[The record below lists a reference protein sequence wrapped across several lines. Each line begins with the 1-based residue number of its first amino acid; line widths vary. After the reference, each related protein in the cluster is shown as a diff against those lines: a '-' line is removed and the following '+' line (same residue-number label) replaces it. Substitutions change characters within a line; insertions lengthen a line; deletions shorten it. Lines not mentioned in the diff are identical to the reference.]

1 MKPDSYT
8 YLSSTMIITIGASDV
23 AACIGLNPY
32 KSSDEVFTTVL
43 AKHCP
48 DKKIVT
54 KEAEAEAII
63 AKSAIGSSVL
73 SSIKETAG
81 RVAPAQLQSSV
92 KDGFIKMDK
101 EFTPEE
107 KKKVKAFIQS
117 KANTIQGTHFEK
129 GTAQS
134 VMASTECTHL
144 IEDHTLYRHTLMECD
159 GYTFQLVGKIDRL
172 NVEEDGSKTLIEIK
186 NRVNRLFY
194 KVKDY
199 ENIQVQCYLQLLDLE
214 RAKLIEHYK
223 KEDKLHTMVI
233 DRDRDMWASVIRPK
247 LVEFCHTLYA
257 AMVE

>member
-1 MKPDSYT
+1 
-8 YLSSTMIITIGASDV
+8 MIITIGSSDV

-32 KSSDEVFTTVL
+32 KRPEEVFTTLL

-54 KEAEAEAII
+54 KDAEAEALL
-63 AKSAIGSSVL
+63 AKTAMGSSIV
-73 SSIKETAG
+73 SCIKNTAG
-81 RVAPAQLQSSV
+81 RVAPELLQTSV
-92 KDGFIKMDK
+92 KEGLDK
-101 EFTPEE
+101 IELTELTPAE
-107 KKKVKAFIQS
+107 KKQVKDYIQS

-134 VMASTECTHL
+134 VELAESTQL
-144 IEDHTLYRHTLMECD
+144 MEDHTLYRHTLVEYK

-172 NVEEDGSKTLIEIK
+172 HVEEDGTKTLIEIK

-223 KEDKLHTMVI
+223 KEDTLNTLLIV
-233 DRDRDMWASVIRPK
+233 RDRDMWEGVIRPK
-247 LVEFCHTLYA
+247 LVEFYKTLYTA
-257 AMVE
+257 LVE

>member
-1 MKPDSYT
+1 
-8 YLSSTMIITIGASDV
+8 MIITIGASEV

-32 KSSDEVFTTVL
+32 KSSEEIFTNLL

-54 KEAEAEAII
+54 KDAEAEAII
-63 AKSAIGSSVL
+63 AKSAIGSSIL

-81 RVAPAQLQSSV
+81 RVAPEQLQTSV
-92 KDGFIKMDK
+92 KDGLNKIDKMDK
-101 EFTPEE
+101 EFTELTPTQ
-107 KKKVKAFIQS
+107 KKKVKDYIQS

-129 GTAQS
+129 GTAQTIMES
-134 VMASTECTHL
+134 AECTHL
-144 IEDHTLYRHTLMECD
+144 IEDHTCYRHTLLECD

-172 NVEEDGSKTLIEIK
+172 NVEEDGTKTLIEIK

-199 ENIQVQCYLQLLDLE
+199 ENIQVQCYLQLLNLE

-223 KEDKLHTMVI
+223 KKDALNTLLI
-233 DRDRDMWASVIRPK
+233 DRDRNMWEDVICPK
-247 LVEFCHTLYA
+247 LIEFCHRLYNA
-257 AMVE
+257 LVE

>member
-1 MKPDSYT
+1 
-8 YLSSTMIITIGASDV
+8 MIITIGASDV

-32 KSSDEVFTTVL
+32 KRPEEVLTTLL

-54 KEAEAEAII
+54 KDAEAEALI
-63 AKSAIGSSVL
+63 AKSEMGSSIL
-73 SSIKETAG
+73 LNIKETAG
-81 RVAPAQLQSSV
+81 RVAPERLQNTV
-92 KDGFIKMDK
+92 KDGLDK
-101 EFTPEE
+101 IELTDLTPVE
-107 KKKVKAFIQS
+107 KKKVKDYIQS

-134 VMASTECTHL
+134 VELAEFTQLT
-144 IEDHTLYRHTLMECD
+144 EDHTLYRHTLVECE

-172 NVEEDGSKTLIEIK
+172 HVEEDGTKTLIEIK

-223 KEDKLHTMVI
+223 KEDALNTLLI
-233 DRDRDMWASVIRPK
+233 ARDRNLWEGIIHPK
-247 LVEFCHTLYA
+247 LVEFCKTLYA
-257 AMVE
+257 ALVE

>member
-1 MKPDSYT
+1 
-8 YLSSTMIITIGASDV
+8 MIITIGASEV

-32 KSSDEVFTTVL
+32 KSSEEVITTLL

-54 KEAEAEAII
+54 KDAEAEAII
-63 AKSAIGSSVL
+63 AKSTIGTSIL
-73 SSIKETAG
+73 YSIKDTAG
-81 RVAPAQLQSSV
+81 RVAPEQLQTSV
-92 KDGFIKMDK
+92 KDGLEKMDK
-101 EFTPEE
+101 EFTPAE
-107 KKKVKAFIQS
+107 KKKVKDYIQS

-129 GTAQS
+129 GTAQVIES
-134 VMASTECTHL
+134 EEFKNL
-144 IEDHTLYRHTLMECD
+144 IEDHTLYRHTLLECD

-214 RAKLIEHYK
+214 RAKLIEHFK
-223 KEDKLHTMVI
+223 KEDRLNTMLI
-233 DRDRDMWASVIRPK
+233 SRDRNMWEFVIRPK
-247 LVEFCHTLYA
+247 LVEFCHLLYTA
-257 AMVE
+257 LVE

>member
-1 MKPDSYT
+1 MN
-8 YLSSTMIITIGASDV
+8 ITIGASDV

-32 KSSDEVFTTVL
+32 KSSEEVITTLL

-54 KEAEAEAII
+54 KDAEAEAII
-63 AKSAIGSSVL
+63 AKSAIGSSIL

-81 RVAPAQLQSSV
+81 RVAPEQLQTSV
-92 KDGFIKMDK
+92 KDGIEKIDK
-101 EFTPEE
+101 EFTIDE
-107 KKKVKAFIQS
+107 KKKVKDYIQS

-129 GTAQS
+129 GTAQVIES
-134 VMASTECTHL
+134 ECKKL
-144 IEDHTLYRHTLMECD
+144 IEDHTLYRHTLLECD

-214 RAKLIEHYK
+214 RAKLIEHFK
-223 KEDKLHTMVI
+223 KEDRLNSMLI
-233 DRDRDMWASVIRPK
+233 ARDRDMWEFVIFPK
-247 LVEFCHTLYA
+247 LVEFCHLLYTA
-257 AMVE
+257 LVA